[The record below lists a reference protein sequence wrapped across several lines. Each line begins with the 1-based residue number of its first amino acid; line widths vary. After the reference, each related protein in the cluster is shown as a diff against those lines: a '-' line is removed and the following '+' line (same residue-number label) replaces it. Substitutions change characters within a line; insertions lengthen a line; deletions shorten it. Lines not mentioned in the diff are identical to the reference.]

1 MVSRDRGLIN
11 IFAVFS
17 AALRRE
23 ETRKKKTRDENQSKH
38 LTSIAHRWR
47 SEKKYEEKKSQ

>member
-23 ETRKKKTRDENQSKH
+23 ETRKKKKREMKIKANT
-38 LTSIAHRWR
+38 
-47 SEKKYEEKKSQ
+47 